1 MSPRVE
7 VAEGTAFE
15 VLLAAAA
22 IADPDWRQVFTTG
35 PTVYADALAAGGPDF
50 VRWVADLG
58 RFGWINLIGLLTR
71 VPLPWELDRLIT
83 AVRETSPADLH
94 YLTVGGDRRQ
104 LVQAIDEARI
114 RQALAGPPSARG
126 ELATVLAADDHVLDG
141 TTWLLD
147 ASSNDVHG
155 RVVDLLQGWQRLL
168 LPEADEVTL
177 GELLHRHAA
186 TARSRLAETTGRGYL
201 DDTIGGLHYAPAG
214 LDRVLVIVSPS
225 VAPVVVVVDGRS
237 ETVILHPPNAHGS
250 PVADGPARLLELSR
264 AIGDRTRM
272 RLLTRLRTGE
282 TTAVDLAL
290 ALGAPR
296 TTLLHHLA
304 ILRAAGLIHVTV
316 TPGNATVYRLR
327 PEGFD
332 ELAAAAA
339 DFIPTQ

>member
-1 MSPRVE
+1 MAPRVE

-22 IADPDWRQVFTTG
+22 IADPDWRQVFTSG

-50 VRWVADLG
+50 VRRVADLG
-58 RFGWINLIGLLTR
+58 RFGWINLVGLLTR
-71 VPLPWELDRLIT
+71 VPRPWNLGRLIT
-83 AVRETSPADLH
+83 AVRETSPGDLH

-104 LVQAIDEARI
+104 LVQAIDETRI
-114 RQALAGPPSARG
+114 REALAGPAIARRK
-126 ELATVLAADDHVLDG
+126 LATVLAADDHVLDG
-141 TTWLLD
+141 TPWLLD
-147 ASSNDVHG
+147 ASSSDVH
-155 RVVDLLQGWQRLL
+155 RRMVDLLERWQRLL
-168 LPEADEVTL
+168 LSDADEVTL
-177 GELLHRHAA
+177 SGRLHQHAA

-201 DDTIGGLHYAPAG
+201 DDTVGGLHYAPAG
-214 LDRVLVIVSPS
+214 LDHVLVIASPS
-225 VAPVVVVVDGRS
+225 VSPVVVVVDGRS

-250 PVADGPARLLELSR
+250 PVADGPDRLLELSR

-272 RLLTRLRTGE
+272 RLLARLRTGE

-304 ILRAAGLIHVTV
+304 ILRAAGVIHVTV

-327 PEGFD
+327 PEGFG

-339 DFIPTQ
+339 AFIPTE